1 MFEKVLYLYGVTKQV
16 SQTYLCG
23 FCLMD
28 IGPIACGLAFNG
40 YDKETGK
47 PKFDRVQS
55 VNLTDHE
62 LSCTV
67 KDLIITWNMSTAKW
81 LKHYVYL
88 RLLPNDRSKK
98 ANTAKAT
105 LFTFVA
111 SAVWHGFYP
120 GFYIFFITLSF
131 FDHCSRLYG

>member
-47 PKFDRVQS
+47 PKMTQKEDNQFTMV
-55 VNLTDHE
+55 E
-62 LSCTV
+62 
-67 KDLIITWNMSTAKW
+67 ST
-81 LKHYVYL
+81 
-88 RLLPNDRSKK
+88 R
-98 ANTAKAT
+98 
-105 LFTFVA
+105 VA
-111 SAVWHGFYP
+111 SGLKRSSSCVAFE
-120 GFYIFFITLSF
+120 
-131 FDHCSRLYG
+131 RLEKLVRRKREASWWT